1 MPAFSLAVSPLF
13 ELLRSHT
20 EFGGHPL
27 VCAGGAAAVHVLVS
41 SVLVKRGGTTALRGL
56 SPISG
61 DVVLFAAVEL
71 SP

>member
-1 MPAFSLAVSPLF
+1 MPAIGLAVSPLF

-20 EFGGHPL
+20 EFGGHHL
-27 VCAGGAAAVHVLVS
+27 VGARGAAAVHVLAS

-56 SPISG
+56 GPMAG